1 MVFIKIGNGKK
12 YKARNQKFSRKMVNK
27 MIGNFEND
35 IVNCL
40 SVLQSGGI
48 ILYPTDTIWGI
59 GCDATN
65 SISVQRIFQ
74 LKKREE
80 KKSMIILVNDE
91 NMISDYVSNPSVKI
105 LSYISSAKKPTTAI
119 FKNAIHLPN
128 NLINEDGSIAIRIVQ
143 DDFCRELINQL
154 KKPVVSTSANISGE
168 KFPQNFTEISK
179 EIKNGV
185 DCIVQHRQN
194 DFSKS
199 VPSSII
205 KLNENDEI
213 DFIR

>member
-1 MVFIKIGNGKK
+1 
-12 YKARNQKFSRKMVNK
+12 